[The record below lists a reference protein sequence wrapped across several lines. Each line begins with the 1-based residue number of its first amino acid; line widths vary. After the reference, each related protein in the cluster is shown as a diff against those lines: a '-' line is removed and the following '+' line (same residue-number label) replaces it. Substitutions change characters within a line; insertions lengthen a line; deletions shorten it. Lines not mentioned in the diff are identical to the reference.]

1 MINKSLAHLAPQP
14 NAIVN
19 STAYPIAYLINK
31 KKNLRFSHG
40 DFTFQSYF

>member
-31 KKNLRFSHG
+31 NLKFSHG